1 MLFKFG
7 SVRCW
12 KRVTSALFCLTLL
25 VVWANR
31 LVGDTKQSE
40 SREYTNKPLSG
51 IKLIWAWSVQP
62 ERGVDRAVAL
72 AKEMGFNAV
81 GWSNPEIVRACRKR
95 EMKAFALISP
105 LSLQREGALPQVLA
119 EGEEKLPGFDRRAD
133 DPQYPF
139 QHGGEPVQGNR
150 EVLHMNLA
158 CPLDPGVIDYGV
170 AEAVRYQRLDYD
182 GICWD
187 FIGYRNYRSCEC
199 DRCKRTLADLQAEG
213 GITRESFYLASL
225 TGLYSKLYEET
236 KKSTP
241 ELIIAAHIYPVYLPN
256 ILYGNKV
263 WVDYCG
269 ETVAWFF
276 RPHWFFEKIR
286 AYTRKTLNSP
296 YEHEYTEAMPMIGF
310 YSDREFSRDVKG
322 PERLKLELRILKQQG
337 AKHFMMCELGHL
349 LRNAAAMKAVK
360 EAL

>member
-1 MLFKFG
+1 MRFMLTFAGFWG
-7 SVRCW
+7 GV
-12 KRVTSALFCLTLL
+12 SAALLCLG
-25 VVWANR
+25 
-31 LVGDTKQSE
+31 VGAGPVAGETKQSQAD
-40 SREYTNKPLSG
+40 EYKPLSG

-62 ERGVDRAVAL
+62 ERGVDKAVAQ
-72 AKEMGFNAV
+72 AQRIGFNAV
-81 GWSNPEIVRACRKR
+81 GWNNPEVVRACRER
-95 EMKAFALISP
+95 GMKSFALISP
-105 LSLQREGALPQVLA
+105 LSLRREGALPQELA

-133 DPQYPF
+133 DPKYPF

-170 AEAVRYQRLDYD
+170 TQVLRHQRLGYE

-199 DRCKRTLADLQAEG
+199 GRCKRALADLQSEG
-213 GITRESFYLASL
+213 NVTRESFYLTSL
-225 TGLYSKLYEET
+225 TDLYSRLYEET
-236 KKSTP
+236 KKSAP
-241 ELIIAAHIYPVYLPN
+241 ELVIAAHIYPVYQPE
-256 ILYGNKV
+256 IHYGNRV
-263 WVDYCG
+263 CVDYCG

-276 RPHWFFEKIR
+276 QPHWSFEKIR
-286 AYTRKTLNSP
+286 GYPRKTLNSL
-296 YEHEYTEAMPMIGF
+296 YKQKSSQAMPMIGF
-310 YSDREFSRDVKG
+310 YSDGEFSRDVKD
-322 PERLKLELRILKQQG
+322 PERLKLELRILKQEG